1 MTPVVTGDTNIIG
14 MASSEHDFTGDV
26 MMMWRTLAG
35 YHGRNDN
42 SDVDAWL
49 TTGAGDTTAVAAPS
63 RHLDMATKQ
72 IGMQE
77 PFLANTT
84 NKKGFIVLL
93 KQYLEQQGTTVCQ
106 AAGDADTLIVST
118 ELKIAVEG
126 SRIVV
131 MVSEDTDILVLLLY
145 HWQATIQNVS
155 VLHV

>member
-1 MTPVVTGDTNIIG
+1 
-14 MASSEHDFTGDV
+14 
-26 MMMWRTLAG
+26 
-35 YHGRNDN
+35 
-42 SDVDAWL
+42 
-49 TTGAGDTTAVAAPS
+49 
-63 RHLDMATKQ
+63 MATKQ

-118 ELKIAVEG
+118 ALKNAVEG

-131 MVSEDTDILVLLLY
+131 MVAEDTDILVMLLY
-145 HWQATIQNVS
+145 HSQATMQNVS